1 MIMIFVHSLKFPI
14 LNNARFTP
22 NETSNRLSSG
32 HVKAYIGTSMFNA
45 KTIQKSQHDE
55 SESKALSDNERANIL
70 AERLKN
76 GEKKVFEE
84 LYYLFE
90 KKIFNLC
97 FRMLSSHE
105 EAADL
110 TQEVFVK
117 VHKNIHKFRGDSN
130 FYTWLYTVALNTC
143 RNRREKVSRK
153 RLHETNLGYSEEGH
167 DLIETLFAD
176 PRSSKSP
183 THRLESEELQKWV
196 SAGIAELSPK
206 YKEIIIMK
214 DISSMSYEEIASVLD
229 CSLGTVKSRLN
240 RARNMLKEKLE
251 SSRNRSEVS
260 QRRGE
265 L

>member
-14 LNNARFTP
+14 LCKAGF
-22 NETSNRLSSG
+22 TSNENSNGLSCG
-32 HVKAYIGTSMFNA
+32 PNKAYIKPLMSDT
-45 KTIQKSQHDE
+45 KTLQILKDDNNRL
-55 SESKALSDNERANIL
+55 KPLSDNERANLL
-70 AERLKN
+70 AQRLKN
-76 GEKKVFEE
+76 GETEVFEE

-97 FRMLSSHE
+97 FRMLSSYE
-105 EAADL
+105 EATDL

-143 RNRREKVSRK
+143 RNRRDKIGR
-153 RLHETNLGYSEEGH
+153 RRRHETNLGCSEEGQN
-167 DLIETLFAD
+167 LIETLFAD

-183 THRLESEELQKWV
+183 TQRLESEELKQWITE
-196 SAGIAELSPK
+196 SIAALSPK

-214 DISSMSYEEIASVLD
+214 DISLMSYEEIASILD

-251 SSRNRSEVS
+251 SSRNRSEVR
-260 QRRGE
+260 QKRGE

>member
-14 LNNARFTP
+14 LSNPGFTSG
-22 NETSNRLSSG
+22 EVSNGLSCG
-32 HVKAYIGTSMFNA
+32 HIKAYIKPSMLKAN
-45 KTIQKSQHDE
+45 TIQESQHQE
-55 SESKALSDNERANIL
+55 SESKSLSDNERANLL

-76 GEKKVFEE
+76 GEKEVFEE

-97 FRMLSSHE
+97 FRMLSSYE
-105 EAADL
+105 EATDL

-117 VHKNIHKFRGDSN
+117 VHNNIHKFRGDSN

-153 RLHETNLGYSEEGH
+153 RQHETNLGSSEEGQ
-167 DLIETLFAD
+167 DLIDNLFAD

-183 THRLESEELQKWV
+183 THRLESEELRKWITE
-196 SAGIAELSPK
+196 SIAGLSQK

-214 DISSMSYEEIASVLD
+214 DINSMSYEEIASVLD

-240 RARNMLKEKLE
+240 RARNMLKEKLK
-251 SSRNRSEVS
+251 SSRNRSEIS
-260 QRRGE
+260 NKRGE
-265 L
+265 R